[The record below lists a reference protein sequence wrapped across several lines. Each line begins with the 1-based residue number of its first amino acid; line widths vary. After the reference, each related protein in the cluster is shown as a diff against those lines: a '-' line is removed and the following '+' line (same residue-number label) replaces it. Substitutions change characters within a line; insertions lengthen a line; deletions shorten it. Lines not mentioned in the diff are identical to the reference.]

1 MTLRV
6 TISVINEFVQYVLFI
21 TVSPRTLNPVIHGCI
36 EQSYCVLEVNKVGT
50 VSCSYYGVRPEVNL
64 RLKTF
69 YDSDSEMLSFSDE
82 QRNVKTNG
90 ETFDVTLT
98 SQYTLQSTTR
108 NRITLE
114 CSVSGGNFHLF
125 DNSQKF
131 DLLFH
136 EGQLFYCSG
145 GGQRSTPSFL
155 LYASK

>member
-1 MTLRV
+1 M
-6 TISVINEFVQYVLFI
+6 
-21 TVSPRTLNPVIHGCI
+21 IHGCI

-114 CSVSGGNFHLF
+114 CSVSGVNFHLF

-136 EGQLFYCSG
+136 KG
-145 GGQRSTPSFL
+145 
-155 LYASK
+155 